1 MGAKKARKETK
12 TIELAAK
19 HSRMAH
25 CRLRDNGKEEQRG
38 EGSSNN

>member
-19 HSRMAH
+19 HSRMA
-25 CRLRDNGKEEQRG
+25 RDNGKEEQRG